1 MSAIPYPSD
10 TRAKGW
16 RFELDLERIE
26 RSDTWALTPADLRPW
41 LLMLW
46 STAWQQ
52 EPCGSLPANDE
63 LIAARIGMKT
73 SVFVKNRDKLM
84 RGWWL
89 ADDGRLYHN
98 TIVELVLAMEAVR
111 NKTNDR
117 KKLYTAKFERIR
129 DRDGCACVY
138 CGATKYL
145 SLDHLIAVSRGGGGE
160 DQNLVTACRGCNSK
174 KGARTPD
181 EAGLSFVNKAAE
193 QQWHELRAER
203 SAFGSFGNEMER
215 GGNAFGTRSERGH
228 DGTGTGTGTGS
239 KPKTEGTNDGV
250 RTASRASTCEGA
262 LSAAEISTS
271 LREWERERGKA
282 VRNLTPSQQQ
292 VIDLA
297 GMSVTSAE
305 LRKAYDLAVED
316 RENDNDPGPINASF
330 VRTKIER
337 VRRPPRAS
345 PASNGQRSYHD
356 DRADTIAELTGRK
369 RAHDKPKNE
378 VIDVE
383 LHAVSG
389 RLGA

>member
-1 MSAIPYPSD
+1 MAAIPYPSD

-16 RFELDLERIE
+16 RFELDYERI
-26 RSDTWALTPADLRPW
+26 RQSDTWALAAPEIRPW

-46 STAWQQ
+46 MTAWEQT
-52 EPCGSLPANDE
+52 PCGSLPDDDE
-63 LIAARIGMKT
+63 LIAARIGMSLEQFQ
-73 SVFVKNRDKLM
+73 SVKKRLM

-98 TIVELVLAMEAVR
+98 TMVERVLEMI
-111 NKTNDR
+111 DR
-117 KKLYTAKFERIR
+117 RDGERIR
-129 DRDGCACVY
+129 KANQRA
-138 CGATKYL
+138 
-145 SLDHLIAVSRGGGGE
+145 
-160 DQNLVTACRGCNSK
+160 K
-174 KGARTPD
+174 K
-181 EAGLSFVNKAAE
+181 E
-193 QQWHELRAER
+193 AER
-203 SAFGSFGNEMER
+203 AAADDVAGSGCPADSGNVPDMSH
-215 GGNAFGTRSERGH
+215 GTDSGLPEDSNGT
-228 DGTGTGTGTGS
+228 DATGTGTGTGS

-297 GMSVTSAE
+297 GMSVTPAE

-316 RENDNDPGPINASF
+316 RDNDNDPGPINASF

-345 PASNGQRSYHD
+345 PLPSWSQENAKTIADFTGRNRSHEPD
-356 DRADTIAELTGRK
+356 DRTI
-369 RAHDKPKNE
+369 D
-378 VIDVE
+378 I
-383 LHAVSG
+383 
-389 RLGA
+389 

>member
-1 MSAIPYPSD
+1 MAAIPYPPD

-84 RGWWL
+84 RGWWM

-98 TIVELVLAMEAVR
+98 TIVTRVLEMLETRDKER
-111 NKTNDR
+111 NRKAEWRDR
-117 KKLYTAKFERIR
+117 KKAEKQSEQVPDMSHGTTS
-129 DRDGCACVY
+129 GQ
-138 CGATKYL
+138 T
-145 SLDHLIAVSRGGGGE
+145 GE
-160 DQNLVTACRGCNSK
+160 S
-174 KGARTPD
+174 
-181 EAGLSFVNKAAE
+181 
-193 QQWHELRAER
+193 H
-203 SAFGSFGNEMER
+203 GS
-215 GGNAFGTRSERGH
+215 
-228 DGTGTGTGTGS
+228 DDTGTGTGTGS

-297 GMSVTSAE
+297 GMAVTPAE

-316 RENDNDPGPINASF
+316 RDNDNDLGPINASF

-345 PASNGQRSYHD
+345 PSANGHRSYHD
-356 DRADTIAELTGRK
+356 ERADVIAQLTGQK
-369 RAHDKPKNE
+369 PAHKTAE
-378 VIDVE
+378 HGVIDE
-383 LHAVSG
+383 QPSDAR
-389 RLGA
+389 RLGS

>member
-1 MSAIPYPSD
+1 MAAIPYPSD

-98 TIVELVLAMEAVR
+98 TIVTRVLEMLAAREKERA
-111 NKTNDR
+111 R
-117 KKLYTAKFERIR
+117 KAGQRERKRTAEPSG
-129 DRDGCACVY
+129 DVPH
-138 CGATKYL
+138 L
-145 SLDHLIAVSRGGGGE
+145 SHGTGGGQPE
-160 DQNLVTACRGCNSK
+160 DS
-174 KGARTPD
+174 
-181 EAGLSFVNKAAE
+181 
-193 QQWHELRAER
+193 
-203 SAFGSFGNEMER
+203 
-215 GGNAFGTRSERGH
+215 TRSH
-228 DGTGTGTGTGS
+228 GTGTGTGTGS
-239 KPKTEGTNDGV
+239 KHKTEGTNDGV

-297 GMSVTSAE
+297 GMSVTPAE

-316 RENDNDPGPINASF
+316 RDNDNDPGPINASF

-345 PASNGQRSYHD
+345 PLPSWSQENAN
-356 DRADTIAELTGRK
+356 TIAGLTGRN
-369 RAHDKPKNE
+369 RSHEPDDRT
-378 VIDVE
+378 IDV
-383 LHAVSG
+383 
-389 RLGA
+389 

>member
-1 MSAIPYPSD
+1 MAAIPYPSD

-84 RGWWL
+84 RGWWM

-98 TIVELVLAMEAVR
+98 TIVTRVLEMLETRDKER
-111 NKTNDR
+111 NRKAEWRDR
-117 KKLYTAKFERIR
+117 KKAEKQSEQVPDMSHGTTS
-129 DRDGCACVY
+129 GQ
-138 CGATKYL
+138 T
-145 SLDHLIAVSRGGGGE
+145 GE
-160 DQNLVTACRGCNSK
+160 S
-174 KGARTPD
+174 
-181 EAGLSFVNKAAE
+181 
-193 QQWHELRAER
+193 H
-203 SAFGSFGNEMER
+203 GS
-215 GGNAFGTRSERGH
+215 
-228 DGTGTGTGTGS
+228 DDTGTGTGTGS

-250 RTASRASTCEGA
+250 CIASRASTCEGA

-297 GMSVTSAE
+297 GMSVTPAE

-316 RENDNDPGPINASF
+316 RDNDNDPGPINASF

-345 PASNGQRSYHD
+345 PLPSWSQENAN
-356 DRADTIAELTGRK
+356 TIAGLTGRS
-369 RAHDKPKNE
+369 RTHEPDDRT
-378 VIDVE
+378 IDV
-383 LHAVSG
+383 
-389 RLGA
+389 

>member
-1 MSAIPYPSD
+1 MAAIPYPSD

-98 TIVELVLAMEAVR
+98 TIVTRVQEMLAAREKERA
-111 NKTNDR
+111 R
-117 KKLYTAKFERIR
+117 KAGQRERKR
-129 DRDGCACVY
+129 TSDPSGDVPDLSHGTDG
-138 CGATKYL
+138 G
-145 SLDHLIAVSRGGGGE
+145 
-160 DQNLVTACRGCNSK
+160 
-174 KGARTPD
+174 
-181 EAGLSFVNKAAE
+181 
-193 QQWHELRAER
+193 QQQD
-203 SAFGSFGNEMER
+203 S
-215 GGNAFGTRSERGH
+215 TRSH
-228 DGTGTGTGTGS
+228 GTGTGTGTGS
-239 KPKTEGTNDGV
+239 KSKTVGTNDGV

-297 GMSVTSAE
+297 GMAVTPAE

-316 RENDNDPGPINASF
+316 RDNDNDPGPINASF

-345 PASNGQRSYHD
+345 PLPSWSQENAN
-356 DRADTIAELTGRK
+356 TIAGLTGRS
-369 RAHDKPKNE
+369 RTHEPDDRT
-378 VIDVE
+378 IDV
-383 LHAVSG
+383 
-389 RLGA
+389 

>member
-1 MSAIPYPSD
+1 MTAIPYPPD

-73 SVFVKNRDKLM
+73 TVFVKNRDKLM

-98 TIVELVLAMEAVR
+98 TIVTRVLEMLAAREKERA
-111 NKTNDR
+111 R
-117 KKLYTAKFERIR
+117 KAGQRERKRTAGPS
-129 DRDGCACVY
+129 DDVPD
-138 CGATKYL
+138 L
-145 SLDHLIAVSRGGGGE
+145 SHGTGE
-160 DQNLVTACRGCNSK
+160 GQTQDS
-174 KGARTPD
+174 
-181 EAGLSFVNKAAE
+181 
-193 QQWHELRAER
+193 
-203 SAFGSFGNEMER
+203 
-215 GGNAFGTRSERGH
+215 TRSH
-228 DGTGTGTGTGS
+228 GTGTGTGTGS
-239 KPKTEGTNDGV
+239 KPKPEGSNDGV
-250 RTASRASTCEGA
+250 GAASRVSTCDGT

-282 VRNLTPSQQQ
+282 VRNLMPSQQQ

-297 GMSVTSAE
+297 GMAITPAE
-305 LRKAYDLAVED
+305 LRKAYELAVEERD
-316 RENDNDPGPINASF
+316 NDNDPGPINASF
-330 VRTKIER
+330 VRSKIER

-345 PASNGQRSYHD
+345 PAANGHRSYHD

-369 RAHDKPKNE
+369 RAHDKPEPE

-383 LHAVSG
+383 LHAIAG
-389 RLGA
+389 RLGS

>member
-1 MSAIPYPSD
+1 MRSSLIEITVPAIPYPSD

-16 RFELDLERIE
+16 RFELDYERI
-26 RSDTWALTPADLRPW
+26 RQSDTWALAAPEIRPW

-46 STAWQQ
+46 MTAWEQT
-52 EPCGSLPANDE
+52 PCGSLPDDDE
-63 LIAARIGMKT
+63 LIAARIGMDLEQFQSSK
-73 SVFVKNRDKLM
+73 KRLM
-84 RGWWL
+84 RGWWV
-89 ADDGRLYHN
+89 AEDGRLYHN
-98 TIVELVLAMEAVR
+98 TMVERVLEMLETRDKERARKAGQRE
-111 NKTNDR
+111 R
-117 KKLYTAKFERIR
+117 KKTA
-129 DRDGCACVY
+129 DPSGDVPDLSHGTDG
-138 CGATKYL
+138 GQPQD
-145 SLDHLIAVSRGGGGE
+145 S
-160 DQNLVTACRGCNSK
+160 
-174 KGARTPD
+174 
-181 EAGLSFVNKAAE
+181 
-193 QQWHELRAER
+193 
-203 SAFGSFGNEMER
+203 
-215 GGNAFGTRSERGH
+215 TRSH
-228 DGTGTGTGTGS
+228 DTGTGTGTGS

-345 PASNGQRSYHD
+345 PLPSWSQENAN
-356 DRADTIAELTGRK
+356 TIAGLTGRS
-369 RAHDKPKNE
+369 RTHEPDDRT
-378 VIDVE
+378 IDV
-383 LHAVSG
+383 
-389 RLGA
+389 

>member
-1 MSAIPYPSD
+1 MAAIPYPSD

-73 SVFVKNRDKLM
+73 SVFAKNRDKLM
-84 RGWWL
+84 RGWWR

-98 TIVELVLAMEAVR
+98 TIVTRVQEMLAARDKER
-111 NKTNDR
+111 NRKAEWRDR
-117 KKLYTAKFERIR
+117 KKAEKQSEEVPDMSHGT
-129 DRDGCACVY
+129 
-138 CGATKYL
+138 
-145 SLDHLIAVSRGGGGE
+145 
-160 DQNLVTACRGCNSK
+160 
-174 KGARTPD
+174 TPGQIW
-181 EAGLSFVNKAAE
+181 ES
-193 QQWHELRAER
+193 H
-203 SAFGSFGNEMER
+203 GS
-215 GGNAFGTRSERGH
+215 
-228 DGTGTGTGTGS
+228 DDTGTGTGTGS
-239 KPKTEGTNDGV
+239 KSKTVGTN
-250 RTASRASTCEGA
+250 TAGGTPSRASTCEGA
-262 LSAAEISTS
+262 LTAAEISTS

-297 GMSVTSAE
+297 GMAVTPAE
-305 LRKAYDLAVED
+305 LRKAYELAVED

-337 VRRPPRAS
+337 IRRPPRAS
-345 PASNGQRSYHD
+345 PSGNAQRSYHD

-369 RAHDKPKNE
+369 RAHDKPENE

-383 LHAVSG
+383 LHAVGG
-389 RLGA
+389 RLGT